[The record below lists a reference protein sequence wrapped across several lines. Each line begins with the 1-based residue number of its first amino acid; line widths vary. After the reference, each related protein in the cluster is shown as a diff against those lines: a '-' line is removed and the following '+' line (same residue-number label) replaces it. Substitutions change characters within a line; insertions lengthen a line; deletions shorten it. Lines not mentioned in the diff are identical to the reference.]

1 LYQFAFNKVEDKEPI
16 YYCENPKTKDV
27 QLAVAQTSLQ
37 QGNNRLPPSY
47 GGYDAGTDKISGA
60 NSDVAPSFFSSA
72 VADHTATRTATRTQ
86 PKQKWECPKQY
97 VLKAGRLF
105 DYKLGFT
112 PNSTTGKMKSVDE
125 VYLYGEKK
133 RRNYEIIEKGV
144 DKFKFSVTLVCE
156 KTEKGW
162 IINSGTIQKG
172 EGLQRDSLGV
182 AITVGTSA
190 EAGVVF
196 AKASVNASIQGSYNH
211 SWETYRFGEEQDIQK
226 YSKDVIGKP
235 CK

>member
-1 LYQFAFNKVEDKEPI
+1 MIAALLLGREGSVGFPGKNLYPVLGRPLMEYPL
-16 YYCENPKTKDV
+16 
-27 QLAVAQTSLQ
+27 LAAL
-37 QGNNRLPPSY
+37 N
-47 GGYDAGTDKISGA
+47 A
-60 NSDVAPSFFSSA
+60 
-72 VADHTATRTATRTQ
+72 
-86 PKQKWECPKQY
+86 
-97 VLKAGRLF
+97 
-105 DYKLGFT
+105 
-112 PNSTTGKMKSVDE
+112 KSVDE